1 MRVLLETPPKHV
13 ERGKVRRYLL
23 TGEFG
28 RWKSLVGEGRD
39 GE

>member
-13 ERGKVRRYLL
+13 ERGKVRRYVLR
-23 TGEFG
+23 GEFG
-28 RWKSLVGEGRD
+28 RWKSLVGEGRS